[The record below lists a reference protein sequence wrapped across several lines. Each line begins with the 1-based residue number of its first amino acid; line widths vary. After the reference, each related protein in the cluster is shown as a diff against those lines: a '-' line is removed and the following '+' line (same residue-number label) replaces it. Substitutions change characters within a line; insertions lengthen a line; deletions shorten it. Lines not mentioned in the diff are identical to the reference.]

1 MGQLPYR
8 RTSTR
13 GLRGAALALLCLL
26 GLLIAPA
33 AATAQATTG
42 GAKAPAVKTATT
54 EPDATDAVTTPAA
67 GADAAATGGPD
78 AGATPPPAGG
88 TTPDVPA
95 ADPTAPAADP
105 AADPAA
111 VDPATPAATPDAQN
125 PAQSGTETA
134 QTTGV
139 VVQEPDDSLPGWVW
153 GAVAVGIVAAALV
166 AWLLVLASGRFE
178 RLAPVGHA
186 LGEAGWRLSNR
197 WSEFMDWLRFG
208 SGR

>member
-13 GLRGAALALLCLL
+13 GLRGATLALLCLL
-26 GLLIAPA
+26 GLLLAPA

-42 GAKAPAVKTATT
+42 GAKAPAAKTATT
-54 EPDATDAVTTPAA
+54 EPDATDAVTSPAA
-67 GADAAATGGPD
+67 GADGAAAGPDTGATTPD
-78 AGATPPPAGG
+78 AGAA
-88 TTPDVPA
+88 TPDVPA
-95 ADPTAPAADP
+95 ADPNAP

-111 VDPATPAATPDAQN
+111 VDPNAPAATPDAQTT
-125 PAQSGTETA
+125 PAPTGAEGT

-197 WSEFMDWLRFG
+197 WAEFMDWLRFG